1 MSLNIYLYKS
11 LSQFRKVI
19 LLPVILF
26 FLIPEASAQV
36 TDTLIQKTTNS
47 QIDTTLLKSNDS
59 SNTKTALIKAIPEL
73 EKTTDTTTP
82 KLKPQWVTPKKTALF
97 SAVVP
102 GLGQIHNKQYWKLP
116 IVYGGLAVGA
126 YFIIDNLNNYN
137 NFRKVYAGR
146 VGGDPNA
153 FLQYPEYSTNII
165 KNARDFHRRNLD
177 MAVFITTLGYGLQ
190 IIDALVFAQLK
201 GFDISQDI
209 SFRPRP
215 VSTPQGGLGLG
226 LVMSF

>member
-1 MSLNIYLYKS
+1 MSSNFHSNKRLFHCRKIILFS
-11 LSQFRKVI
+11 L
-19 LLPVILF
+19 ILF
-26 FLIPEASAQV
+26 FIIPASAQV
-36 TDTLIQKTTNS
+36 TDTFKQGDDNPR
-47 QIDTTLLKSNDS
+47 IDSINQTINDS
-59 SNTKTALIKAIPEL
+59 DSSKTHLIKAIPEI
-73 EKTTDTTTP
+73 ENKKDTSILNP
-82 KLKPQWVTPKKTALF
+82 KPEWVTPKKTALF

-102 GLGQIHNKQYWKLP
+102 GLGQIQNKQYWKLP
-116 IVYGGLAVGA
+116 IVYGGLVIGA

-209 SFRPRP
+209 SFRPKP
-215 VSTPQGGLGLG
+215 ISTPQGGLGIG